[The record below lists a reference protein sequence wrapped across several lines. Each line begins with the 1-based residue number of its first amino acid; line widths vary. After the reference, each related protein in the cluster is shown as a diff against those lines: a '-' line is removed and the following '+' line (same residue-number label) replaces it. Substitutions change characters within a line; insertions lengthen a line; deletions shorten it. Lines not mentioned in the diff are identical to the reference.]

1 MLRDSLN
8 RRHFIKRGGG
18 LLALLSINLAS
29 AQIKPGTSSSTFKT
43 PPLVAGLTNDS
54 AYKWLAV
61 LGMTQY
67 RCADIGECLLIRQ
80 VLEQNDPQA
89 AVNAYATLATRLEQV
104 GRASLAA
111 GHRISA
117 RDTLLRAATYFFA
130 STYYVDAAQQPQNF
144 RPLWERHRACFDTA
158 ASLFNPV
165 VEQVRIPFEGT
176 SLPGYFLR
184 PNSTSQRRPTLIL
197 NNGSDGSVLDMWT
210 NGGAS
215 AIERGY
221 NILIFDGPGQGAA
234 LWRQGLYFRPNWET
248 VVTPVVDYLLTRP
261 DVDPRRIALQGISQ
275 GGYWVPRALA
285 FESRIAAGIADP
297 GVTDVSNN
305 AEATIPAELTQLLNA
320 GQKDLFD
327 RYMTQGVAESP
338 KTAALLAF
346 RMRPYGVTSYYD
358 FFKQMQSYS
367 LNGIAEKIRC
377 PLLITDPAAEQFFP
391 GQSKQL
397 YDQVKGPKQLVGFSA
412 QDGSD
417 LHCEVQALAIRNQRV
432 FDWLDSLFFK

>member
-1 MLRDSLN
+1 M
-8 RRHFIKRGGG
+8 
-18 LLALLSINLAS
+18 
-29 AQIKPGTSSSTFKT
+29 
-43 PPLVAGLTNDS
+43 
-54 AYKWLAV
+54 
-61 LGMTQY
+61 
-67 RCADIGECLLIRQ
+67 
-80 VLEQNDPQA
+80 
-89 AVNAYATLATRLEQV
+89 
-104 GRASLAA
+104 
-111 GHRISA
+111 
-117 RDTLLRAATYFFA
+117 
-130 STYYVDAAQQPQNF
+130 
-144 RPLWERHRACFDTA
+144 
-158 ASLFNPV
+158 
-165 VEQVRIPFEGT
+165 
-176 SLPGYFLR
+176 
-184 PNSTSQRRPTLIL
+184 
-197 NNGSDGSVLDMWT
+197 
-210 NGGAS
+210 
-215 AIERGY
+215 
-221 NILIFDGPGQGAA
+221 
-234 LWRQGLYFRPNWET
+234 
-248 VVTPVVDYLLTRP
+248 DYLLTRP